1 MIRSH
6 HAHLGVVF
14 LLILLVEYPVPV
26 VLGLVVALWLFEKK
40 LMRDLVWIKTVFD
53 LFDEVERLRT
63 ELRFCGT
70 TEKANAPQACAV
82 WSRT

>member
-1 MIRSH
+1 MRIW
-6 HAHLGVVF
+6 ALFF

-26 VLGLVVALWLFEKK
+26 VLGLVVALWLFKKK
-40 LMRDLVWIKTVFD
+40 LTRDLVWIKTVFD

-70 TEKANAPQACAV
+70 TEKANTPQACAV